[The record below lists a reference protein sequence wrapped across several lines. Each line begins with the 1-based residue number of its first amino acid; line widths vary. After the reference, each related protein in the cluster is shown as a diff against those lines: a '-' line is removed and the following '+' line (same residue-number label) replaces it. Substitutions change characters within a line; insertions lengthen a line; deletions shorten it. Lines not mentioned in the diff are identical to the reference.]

1 MSPRMIPV
9 TVLLIAWA
17 TGSAAAP
24 VSAGCSRSCLEGIMN
39 AYLDRLP
46 HHSTAGL
53 PLAPQVNARENAKA
67 VASGGG
73 LWKIANSIKSRD
85 TFADPVTGQV
95 VSFGAADT
103 DNGVGAFFVRL
114 KVVNHTI
121 TESETGFNG
130 NDSAFS
136 HPENLLHPDILYDA
150 PVPKDRRRS
159 RGELLKLVES
169 YLDGISHHDGSRVPF
184 NYRCDRYASGAKVT
198 NSPDHP
204 AEREGGTCAGSFQH
218 LTGQPV
224 VNRRFPVIDADRGIV
239 VAMYIIPHGERT
251 PPGATN
257 AGECFKIVDG
267 QIRSIEEFSFGG
279 GWPPDS
285 GYESDPAS
293 EGPPP

>member
-1 MSPRMIPV
+1 M
-9 TVLLIAWA
+9 
-17 TGSAAAP
+17 
-24 VSAGCSRSCLEGIMN
+24 
-39 AYLDRLP
+39 
-46 HHSTAGL
+46 
-53 PLAPQVNARENAKA
+53 
-67 VASGGG
+67 
-73 LWKIANSIKSRD
+73 
-85 TFADPVTGQV
+85 
-95 VSFGAADT
+95 
-103 DNGVGAFFVRL
+103 
-114 KVVNHTI
+114 
-121 TESETGFNG
+121 
-130 NDSAFS
+130 
-136 HPENLLHPDILYDA
+136 
-150 PVPKDRRRS
+150 
-159 RGELLKLVES
+159 VES

-204 AEREGGTCAGSFQH
+204 
-218 LTGQPV
+218 
-224 VNRRFPVIDADRGIV
+224 ADRGIV